1 VLLAGTGLTAT
12 DIVVT
17 LIERGHRGPIVAV
30 SRHGLLPATHAV
42 DPAPALPPCI
52 QPADGQTTT
61 TRQVLQSLRR
71 AIADAHDRGD
81 DWRRVV
87 DGLRP
92 VTVALWRTLP
102 LPERA
107 RFLRHCARRWE
118 VARHRIPPQVGMVVA
133 DALRRG
139 QLRIHSGR
147 ITGFVGGPNGID
159 VAISS
164 GGTTVHIAA
173 TVAVD
178 CTGPTADP
186 ATGGVVLRDLLER
199 GLARRDVNGLGLVTA
214 EDGAVI
220 DHTGRPSGVLF
231 AMGVL
236 RRGAEWESTAVPEL
250 RAQAE
255 ALATLLTHGRRRVA
269 A

>member
-1 VLLAGTGLTAT
+1 
-12 DIVVT
+12 
-17 LIERGHRGPIVAV
+17 
-30 SRHGLLPATHAV
+30 
-42 DPAPALPPCI
+42 
-52 QPADGQTTT
+52 
-61 TRQVLQSLRR
+61 
-71 AIADAHDRGD
+71 
-81 DWRRVV
+81 
-87 DGLRP
+87 
-92 VTVALWRTLP
+92 
-102 LPERA
+102 
-107 RFLRHCARRWE
+107 
-118 VARHRIPPQVGMVVA
+118 MVVA